1 MGCTLLHAVAGVWQA
16 SSISV
21 FSIIITTIFV
31 LSPNRPRL
39 GDAAILLRTAS
50 VYPRTFR
57 LRHNILVKT
66 LCLPLV
72 AAALLSAQA
81 PRVDD
86 IEFYG
91 LHKLPEQKLLHT
103 LHVKPGDP
111 LPPSKGD
118 LEDELAQ
125 IPGVVLARVEAV
137 CCDQGKTT
145 LFIGIEEKG
154 AAHLAFRS
162 PPSGGAV
169 LSEDVTNTYRKF
181 LEAVRDAAHRGSTAE
196 DLTNG
201 HSLMADPDARDLQ
214 FQFADFAGAHLP
226 LLREVLRDSDDA
238 EQRAIAATV
247 IGYAPNKKEVVNDLA
262 YALQDPGDA
271 VRANALRS
279 LNAIAVLARLQ
290 PQLGIHVPPTWFVE
304 MLNSIVLSDRTRA
317 ANVLV
322 TLTDQD
328 AATLDQIRDRALDSV
343 VEMAQWKV
351 LRYALPPFILVGRLA
366 GMNEQE
372 IQKAWT
378 GGDRQA
384 AIGLA
389 LGSKAKKKPDM
400 GPANKIE

>member
-1 MGCTLLHAVAGVWQA
+1 MKPICLSLISAGLLCAQ
-16 SSISV
+16 
-21 FSIIITTIFV
+21 
-31 LSPNRPRL
+31 PPRI
-39 GDAAILLRTAS
+39 DT
-50 VYPRTFR
+50 
-57 LRHNILVKT
+57 
-66 LCLPLV
+66 
-72 AAALLSAQA
+72 
-81 PRVDD
+81 

-118 LEDELAQ
+118 LEDELEL
-125 IPGVVLARVEAV
+125 IPGVVMAHVEAV
-137 CCDQGKTT
+137 CCDQGKTS

-154 AAHLAFRS
+154 APHLAFRS
-162 PPSGGAV
+162 IPSGSAV
-169 LSEDVTNTYRKF
+169 LPEDIANTYHKF

-214 FQFADFAGAHLP
+214 SQFANFAGAHLP
-226 LLREVLRDSDDA
+226 LLREVLRDSDDG
-238 EQRAIAATV
+238 EQRAIAANL
-247 IGYAPNKKEVVNDLA
+247 IGYAPNKKDVLNDLE
-262 YALQDPGDA
+262 YALQDPDDA

-290 PQLGIHVPPTWFVE
+290 PQLEIHVSPTWIVE

-317 ANVLV
+317 ADVLV
-322 TLTDQD
+322 TLTDRD
-328 AATLDQIRDRALDSV
+328 AAAALDQIRDRALDSV
-343 VEMAQWKV
+343 VEMAQWKF
-351 LRYALPPFILVGRLA
+351 LRYALPPFILAGRLA

-384 AIGLA
+384 AIGIA
-389 LGSKAKKKPDM
+389 LGAKTKKKPDM